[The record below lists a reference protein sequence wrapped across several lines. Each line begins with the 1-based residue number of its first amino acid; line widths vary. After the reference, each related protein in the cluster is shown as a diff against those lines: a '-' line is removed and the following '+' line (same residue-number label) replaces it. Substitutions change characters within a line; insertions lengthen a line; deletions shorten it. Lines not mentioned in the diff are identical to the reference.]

1 MVTVKRS
8 SGVLLH
14 IASLPG
20 KYGIGQLG
28 KEAYEF
34 ADFLSRAGQSYWQVL
49 PLVPTGYGDS
59 PYQSFC
65 SVAGNEYFIDLDALA
80 ADGLLTKEELDECV
94 TPPSSRINYEWL
106 YKTRYD
112 VLRKAFS
119 RFDGSDKG
127 FADYVAKG
135 EYADYALFRA
145 IKDSRGGKPWYE
157 WEDPLKFRYDS
168 AIDEFKEAHKSDI
181 LFWQWAQYEF
191 SRQWNKLLNYAHSV
205 GIKIIGDVP
214 IYIAYDS
221 SECWT
226 RPALVKLDSSRRPVS
241 VAGCPPD
248 AFSETGQLWGN
259 PVYDWERM
267 KENGYAWWKARMK
280 KVLSLCDVV
289 RIDHF
294 RGFEKYYEIPY
305 GETTAVNGRWSIGPG
320 AEFFRELERSI
331 GKMEVIAEDL
341 GTLDDAARA
350 MFAEVGY
357 PGMKVLQF
365 AFGSDESNEYL
376 PHNYKDENCFA
387 YTGTHDND
395 TLLGFISKL
404 GEERAHFGAMLAEEC
419 KRLGLPAPGE
429 TDSEMCDSV
438 IELCYSSVAECAII
452 PLQDWLKIGEE
463 GRINMPSILSAENWS
478 YRVPAEYATSAVETR
493 MKELSVKCGRIG

>member
-1 MVTVKRS
+1 MKRS

-14 IASLPG
+14 IATLPC

-28 KEAYEF
+28 KEAYDF

-65 SVAGNEYFIDLDALA
+65 SVAGNEYFISLEKLCER
-80 ADGLLTKEELDECV
+80 GLLTEAELKKCETD
-94 TPPSSRINYEWL
+94 PSSRINYEQL
-106 YKTRYD
+106 YLTRYS

-119 RFDGSDKG
+119 RFDRTDAG
-127 FADYVAKG
+127 FTEYVKKG

-145 IKDSRGGKPWYE
+145 IKDSRGGRPWNE
-157 WEDPLKFRYDS
+157 WEDPLKFRHEE
-168 AIDEFKEAHKSDI
+168 AIEEFAYEHEEDI

-191 SRQWNKLLNYAHSV
+191 ARQWSELRGYVHDK
-205 GIKIIGDVP
+205 GIKIIGDIP

-221 SECWT
+221 SECWM
-226 RPALVKLDSSRRPVS
+226 RPSLVKLDSSRRPVT

-248 AFSETGQLWGN
+248 AFCETGQLWGN

-267 KENGYAWWKARMK
+267 KEDGWSWWKARMK

-305 GETTAVNGRWSIGPG
+305 GEPTAVNGRWSLGPG
-320 AEFFRELERSI
+320 TEFFRELERSL

-341 GTLDDAARA
+341 GALDDAARA

-365 AFGSDESNEYL
+365 AFGSGDGNEYL
-376 PHNYKDENCFA
+376 PHNYADSNCFA

-395 TLLGFISKL
+395 TLLGFLSKL
-404 GEERAHFGAMLAEEC
+404 SGDDRKAFDETFRRELEL
-419 KRLGLPAPGE
+419 LGLPACGE
-429 TDSEMCDSV
+429 SYEETCDSIV
-438 IELCYSSVAECAII
+438 EMCYSSVAECAII
-452 PLQDWLKIGEE
+452 PMQDWLKIGEE
-463 GRINMPSILSAENWS
+463 GRINMPSVLSARNWS
-478 YRVPAEYATSAVETR
+478 YRIPHDYASEALENR
-493 MKELSVKCGRIG
+493 MRSLSQKYGR

>member
-1 MVTVKRS
+1 M
-8 SGVLLH
+8 H
-14 IASLPG
+14 IATLPG

-28 KEAYEF
+28 EEAYAF

-65 SVAGNEYFIDLDALA
+65 SVAGNEYFISLDKLA
-80 ADGLLTKEELDECV
+80 AQGLLTQAELKKCV
-94 TPPSSRINYEWL
+94 TPLSSRINYEEL
-106 YKTRYD
+106 YYTRYK

-119 RFDGSDKG
+119 RFDKSDAE
-127 FADYVAKG
+127 FTEYVKKG

-145 IKDSRGGKPWYE
+145 IKDSKGGKPWYE
-157 WEDPLKFRYDS
+157 WEDSLKFRYED
-168 AIDEFKEAHKSDI
+168 AIKAFADAHETDI
-181 LFWQWAQYEF
+181 LFWQWAQFEF
-191 SRQWNKLLNYAHSV
+191 SRQWSAFRDYVHGK

-226 RPALVKLDSSRRPVS
+226 QPSLVKLDSSRRPVA

-248 AFSETGQLWGN
+248 AFCETGQLWGN

-267 KENGYAWWKARMK
+267 KENGWSWWKARMK

-305 GETTAVNGRWSIGPG
+305 GDETAVNGKWMPGPG
-320 AEFFRELERSI
+320 TEFFRELERSV

-341 GTLDDAARA
+341 GALDDAARA

-365 AFGSDESNEYL
+365 AFGSDEDNEYL
-376 PHNYKDENCFA
+376 PHNYKDSNCVS

-395 TLLGFISKL
+395 TLLGFINKL
-404 GEERAHFGAMLAEEC
+404 GEDRETFRSSLCDEL
-419 KRLGLPAPGE
+419 KKLDLPLPGE
-429 TDSEMCDSV
+429 TDEEMCDS
-438 IELCYSSVAECAII
+438 IMEMCYSSIAECAII
-452 PLQDWLKIGEE
+452 PMQDWLKIGEE
-463 GRINMPSILSAENWS
+463 GRINLPSVLSATNWS
-478 YRVPAEYATSAVETR
+478 YRIPADYATDELAGR
-493 MKELSVKCGRIG
+493 MKALSVKYDRCGT